1 MAASRSRSK
10 RPRRYSSRNAGHDFV
25 RLFRRARRGVVFIR
39 TLKENEPEEPEP
51 FFPFF
56 LPGEPEPKEVVVGIG
71 TGIVLSQDG
80 LVLTSE
86 HVVSRPRKIL
96 VKLNKGTVCEGKV
109 IWADPVQDI
118 ALLRIDKPATASL
131 LPLPLGS
138 SRKSKVGE
146 IVLSIGNPLGL
157 ENSIT
162 SGIISGKH
170 RSVSMQD
177 RRLEDIIQTDC
188 AINPGSSGGPLLNV
202 RGQVIGMNA
211 FMAKNKNGLGFALG
225 IDGIKERIRRYLP
238 AKS

>member
-1 MAASRSRSK
+1 MTASRRQ
-10 RPRRYSSRNAGHDFV
+10 SSRGGRRAALYRGNDFV

-39 TLKENEPEEPEP
+39 TLKENEPDEPEP

-56 LPGEPEPKEVVVGIG
+56 LPGEPEPKEVIVGIG
-71 TGIVLSQDG
+71 TGIVLSKDG

-86 HVVSRPRKIL
+86 HVVNRPRKIL

-109 IWADPVQDI
+109 LWADPEQDI
-118 ALLRIDKPATASL
+118 ALLRIDKRAAASL
-131 LPLPLGS
+131 SPLPLGS

-170 RSVSMQD
+170 RSVAMQD
-177 RRLEDIIQTDC
+177 RRLSDIIQTDC
-188 AINPGSSGGPLLNV
+188 AINPGSSGGPLINA

-225 IDGIKERIRRYLP
+225 IDGIKERIRRYFP
-238 AKS
+238 G